1 MRPPGRNLGEHRS
14 EVLTILPRKNICV
27 GAIEY
32 ARCFVLFCFLIGRDC
47 RERLRSNIQKRCLL
61 KKRLTCSLHLLS
73 GVAKKKSQDSILG
86 NSSSSYALQV
96 LEGTT
101 ARIENTKHKIQ
112 IKRKAK
118 GLKGSSF
125 GVLLDLNNQFLNIY
139 LDGELQTDI
148 NRPKGPTFKGLS
160 GEMSAGLCL
169 YGSKVEMSMVTG
181 IATPLAPG
189 ISPVNYIWTE
199 RVPCS

>member
-1 MRPPGRNLGEHRS
+1 MLFIFNLIS
-14 EVLTILPRKNICV
+14 S
-27 GAIEY
+27 
-32 ARCFVLFCFLIGRDC
+32 
-47 RERLRSNIQKRCLL
+47 LRHW
-61 KKRLTCSLHLLS
+61 RLTYFLHLLS

-86 NSSSSYALQV
+86 NASSSYALQV

-118 GLKGSSF
+118 DLKGSRF
-125 GVLLDLNNQFLNIY
+125 GVLLDLNSQFLNIY

-148 NRPKGPTFKGLS
+148 SRPKGPTFRGLS
-160 GEMSAGLCL
+160 GEMCAGLCL
-169 YGSKVEMSMVTG
+169 YGSKVEMSIVTG

-189 ISPVNYIWTE
+189 INPVNYIWTE
-199 RVPCS
+199 RVPCTRDDKTILLTNNTPSDQSIFYDQMYG